1 MLNNKF
7 DLKNLDLKNLN
18 SMQVLFICLFVGW
31 LLFISTYTVYETDRA
46 IVLRLGKLSYNS
58 DKKPIIINPGLH
70 VKLPFLDEVR
80 TFDTRLNMLDIKSS
94 RIVTNEK
101 KDVLVDFYVEWQIDN
116 LSLFY
121 TRTEGNKAK
130 AETLLSQ
137 KCIDGLRAEFG
148 RSTIQEVVSGVRVE
162 LMEKLKKST
171 DEHATNL
178 GIKVI
183 DVRIKRIDLP
193 DEVSGAVY
201 DRMSSERARVA
212 SELKAK
218 GAANAI
224 VIRANADKTKRILL
238 AEAKQKA
245 QHIRGGGDAE
255 AIKIYAKAYQNAPQF
270 FEFYRSLEAYKK
282 IFSNKNDIL
291 VLKPESELFKYF
303 HTHKGD

>member
-1 MLNNKF
+1 MISHKF
-7 DLKNLDLKNLN
+7 NFKYLSSL
-18 SMQVLFICLFVGW
+18 QVLTSCLFIFF
-31 LLFISTYTVYETDRA
+31 LLFLSLYTVYETDKA
-46 IVLRLGKLSYNS
+46 IVLRLGKLLYGSN
-58 DKKPIIINPGLH
+58 KRPLILGPGLH
-70 VKLPFLDEVR
+70 IKLPFIDEVR
-80 TFDTRLNMLDIKSS
+80 IFDTRLNMLDIKSS

-116 LSLFY
+116 LELFY
-121 TRTEGNKAK
+121 TRTEGNKLK

-148 RSTIQEVVSGVRVE
+148 RSSIQEVVSGVRVE

-178 GIKVI
+178 GIKVV

-218 GAANAI
+218 GEANAI
-224 VIRANADKTKRILL
+224 VIRANADKTRRILL

-245 QHIRGGGDAE
+245 QNIRGIGDAE
-255 AIKIYAKAYQNAPQF
+255 AIKIYAKSYQQSPQF
-270 FEFYRSLEAYKK
+270 FELYRSLDAYKK
-282 IFSNKNDIL
+282 VFHNEKDIL
-291 VLKPESELFKYF
+291 ILKPEGELFKYF
-303 HTHKGD
+303 NNSKN